1 MTPTPHPAGSSALL
15 VLVGVTAGWRRRR
28 QLRRLL
34 RAASPWPVLLPW
46 LPYALSLRC
55 ATARLRRLLGRRAN
69 GEAPLHVL
77 AYIGGA
83 AVLRGLQA
91 SGAAPAIGRMV
102 LVRSPY
108 QEQVPAA
115 LLAHFPRWLVI
126 ASGGRASVEM
136 AEAPP
141 LPLPPA
147 RAGTGVLV
155 EAQPSRL
162 ARWLGL
168 ADGPAPPLPVGPDWP
183 HAETV
188 RALPLSHDEAYS
200 APDLVA
206 AALGFLQH
214 GTFPPPLK
222 GDGS

>member
-1 MTPTPHPAGSSALL
+1 MTSTPPPAGSSALL
-15 VLVGVTAGWRRRR
+15 VLVGVTAGWRKRR
-28 QLRRLL
+28 QLHRLL

-46 LPYALSLRC
+46 LPYPLGLRC
-55 ATARLRRLLGRRAN
+55 ATARLRRILQRHAPC
-69 GEAPLHVL
+69 EAPLHVL

-83 AVLRGLQA
+83 AVLRRLHA
-91 SGAAPAIGRMV
+91 SGDAPAIGRMV

-115 LLAHFPRWLVI
+115 LLARFPRWLI
-126 ASGGRASVEM
+126 TAAGGRASVDM

-147 RAGTGVLV
+147 RDGTGVLV

-162 ARWLGL
+162 ARRLGL
-168 ADGPAPPLPVGPDWP
+168 ADGPAPPLPAGPDWP

-188 RALPLSHDEAYS
+188 RALPLSHDDAYS

-206 AALGFLQH
+206 AALSFLQH
-214 GTFPPPLK
+214 GTFPPLLT
-222 GDGS
+222 DGGP